1 MYLHLEQSNS
11 QMCYYREY
19 DQVDYFSWSL
29 NGSLVLSQLGSKDQS
44 PNKEDDEEQLEVQIP
59 SLFLV
64 LIAIVEA
71 NLNQE
76 C

>member
-1 MYLHLEQSNS
+1 MYLQLSKIR
-11 QMCYYREY
+11 YYREY
-19 DQVDYFSWSL
+19 GQIDYFSWSL

-44 PNKEDDEEQLEVQIP
+44 PNKEDDEEQLEVP
-59 SLFLV
+59 SLLLV